1 MKILLIDDHPLFREG
16 VALLLKPLVD
26 GLETWEAGSC
36 EEAFELLGQRG
47 AADLVMIDLGLPG
60 LSGLRARP
68 HRRRSQGAPPE
79 SRMIPP
85 DPHVAGGFAPPAI
98 SYR

>member
-36 EEAFELLGQRG
+36 EEAFELLARRG
-47 AADLVMIDLGLPG
+47 SVDLVLIDLGLPG
-60 LSGLRARP
+60 LSGLEGLKRLRTDRP
-68 HRRRSQGAPPE
+68 RG
-79 SRMIPP
+79 
-85 DPHVAGGFAPPAI
+85 AGG
-98 SYR
+98 RLVVG